1 MILKKLMWKKGVTR
15 AQGAIKK
22 NIPQTDD
29 LTNRNVFSHNS
40 GG

>member
-1 MILKKLMWKKGVTR
+1 MWEKGVTR
-15 AQGAIKK
+15 AQAAIKIK
-22 NIPQTDD
+22 KIPQTDD